1 MSDEELE
8 AMLASAGY
16 TFEPETGMY
25 ATADDPGGEGK
36 DPETVA
42 DDLSIALDELL
53 AWQSRFATRVDDAP
67 TVE

>member
-8 AMLASAGY
+8 GLLASAGY

-42 DDLSIALDELL
+42 DDLSVSLDELL
-53 AWQSRFATRVDDAP
+53 AWQSRFAAPVDDAP
-67 TVE
+67 AAE